1 MRNDT
6 NATTKNRIDAKQ
18 INFTDASSTY
28 DGSPHDITVTANPQS
43 VKCGGNCSCKGGCKD
58 GGPCCGG
65 TCHH

>member
-18 INFTDASSTY
+18 INITDASSTY

-43 VKCGGNCSCKGGCKD
+43 VKCG
-58 GGPCCGG
+58 
-65 TCHH
+65 